1 MAHEELMKKADLV
14 IKEKGNLPA
23 SWGLDDLKTV
33 VKAYKLKKD
42 KLPSR
47 KKELLMLYQKWMDAA
62 RSQITSPSFEDYY
75 TQTTADSDVEDAI
88 EMNQDN
94 IQLTKV

>member
-1 MAHEELMKKADLV
+1 MKKADLV

-33 VKAYKLKKD
+33 AKAYKLKKD
-42 KLPSR
+42 KLPSQ

-62 RSQITSPSFEDYY
+62 CSHITSPSFQDYC
-75 TQTTADSDVEDAI
+75 TQTTTDSDVEDAI
-88 EMNQDN
+88 EVNQDE
-94 IQLTKV
+94 IQITEV

>member
-1 MAHEELMKKADLV
+1 MKKADLV
-14 IKEKGNLPA
+14 IKENGNLPA
-23 SWGLDDLKTV
+23 SSGLHDLKTV

-47 KKELLMLYQKWMDAA
+47 KKELQMQYQKWMDAA
-62 RSQITSPSFEDYY
+62 RSRITSPSFEDYS
-75 TQTTADSDVEDAI
+75 TQTTVDSDVEDAI

-94 IQLTKV
+94 IQLTEV